1 MNNSRRRF
9 RPRQKSNFRRRSNG
23 VVHSNGHFQS
33 NSGNNSFSRNGS
45 MTNPF
50 NIEKAIQKYK
60 QLAKDALSS
69 GDPILSENYLQHAD
83 HFMRIIEDKID
94 VINNLIDAGFPR
106 IEVSSFVSPKAIPQL
121 ADAATILENV
131 KRNHE
136 TTLAALVPNA
146 RGALRAVDAKLDEI
160 VVFLSASESHNKK
173 NVNRSVKDSLLGF
186 KEIADIA
193 GKNNIPI
200 QGDIATAFGCPFEG
214 NVSAKRL
221 AEISKEYKMMGFKG
235 VTLGDTTGMAT
246 PTVVTEAVN
255 AIRDMVPDFDITLHF
270 HNTRGIGLAN
280 VMTGLN
286 LGITD
291 YESCFGG
298 MGGCPFA
305 PNATGNICSEDLIY
319 LLHEMGIETGIN
331 LDQLINVAKK
341 VENLVGHR
349 LPGQV
354 MRAGPRLLKYSMEDV
369 PTAIGA

>member
-1 MNNSRRRF
+1 MDIKEVKITEVG
-9 RPRQKSNFRRRSNG
+9 PRDG
-23 VVHSNGHFQS
+23 FQS
-33 NSGNNSFSRNGS
+33 
-45 MTNPF
+45 
-50 NIEKAIQKYK
+50 EKT
-60 QLAKDALSS
+60 
-69 GDPILSENYLQHAD
+69 ILKT
-83 HFMRIIEDKID
+83 EDKID
-94 VINNLIDAGFPR
+94 IINNLIEAGFPR

-121 ADAATILENV
+121 ADAEIILNKV
-131 KRNHE
+131 NRSSQ

-146 RGALRAVDAKLDEI
+146 RGALRAVEAKLDEI

-173 NVNRSVKDSLLGF
+173 NVNRSVKESLLGF

-214 NVSAKRL
+214 NISSKKL
-221 AEISKEYKMMGFKG
+221 ADISKEYKLMGFKG

-246 PTVVTEAVN
+246 PPVVIDAIN
-255 AIRDMVPDFDITLHF
+255 AIRDNVPDFNITLHF
-270 HNTRGIGLAN
+270 HNTRGVGLAN
-280 VMTGLN
+280 VMSGLN

-319 LLHEMGIETGIN
+319 LLHEMGIETGID
-331 LDQLINVAKK
+331 LDKIISIAKK
-341 VENLVGHR
+341 VENLVGHK

-354 MRAGPRLLKYSMEDV
+354 MRAGHRLLSYSMDEV
-369 PTAIGA
+369 PTAVGA

>member
-1 MNNSRRRF
+1 MNIKQVKVTEVG
-9 RPRQKSNFRRRSNG
+9 PRDG
-23 VVHSNGHFQS
+23 FQS
-33 NSGNNSFSRNGS
+33 
-45 MTNPF
+45 
-50 NIEKAIQKYK
+50 EKT
-60 QLAKDALSS
+60 
-69 GDPILSENYLQHAD
+69 ILNTD
-83 HFMRIIEDKID
+83 DKID

-121 ADAATILENV
+121 ADAATILEKV

-146 RGALRAVDAKLDEI
+146 KGALRAVDAKLDEI

-221 AEISKEYKMMGFKG
+221 AEISKEYKIMGFKG

-280 VMTGLN
+280 VMIGLN

-291 YESCFGG
+291 YVSCFGG

-331 LDQLINVAKK
+331 LEQLIKVAKK
-341 VENLVGHR
+341 VETLVGHR

>member
-1 MNNSRRRF
+1 MNIKKVKVTEVG
-9 RPRQKSNFRRRSNG
+9 PRDG
-23 VVHSNGHFQS
+23 FQS
-33 NSGNNSFSRNGS
+33 
-45 MTNPF
+45 
-50 NIEKAIQKYK
+50 EKT
-60 QLAKDALSS
+60 
-69 GDPILSENYLQHAD
+69 ILNTD
-83 HFMRIIEDKID
+83 DKID

-121 ADAATILENV
+121 ADAATILEKV

-146 RGALRAVDAKLDEI
+146 KGALRAVDAKLDEI

-255 AIRDMVPDFDITLHF
+255 AIRDMVNDFDITLHF

-305 PNATGNICSEDLIY
+305 PNATGNICSEDLVY

-331 LDQLINVAKK
+331 LEQLINVAKK
-341 VENLVGHR
+341 VETLVGHR

>member
-1 MNNSRRRF
+1 MNIKKVKVTEVG
-9 RPRQKSNFRRRSNG
+9 PRDG
-23 VVHSNGHFQS
+23 FQS
-33 NSGNNSFSRNGS
+33 
-45 MTNPF
+45 
-50 NIEKAIQKYK
+50 EKT
-60 QLAKDALSS
+60 
-69 GDPILSENYLQHAD
+69 ILKT
-83 HFMRIIEDKID
+83 EDKID
-94 VINNLIDAGFPR
+94 VINTLIDSGFPR

-193 GKNNIPI
+193 GKNNVPI

-221 AEISKEYKMMGFKG
+221 AEISKEYKKMGFKG

-319 LLHEMGIETGIN
+319 LLQEMGIETGIN
-331 LDQLINVAKK
+331 LEQLINIAKK
-341 VENLVGHR
+341 VETLVGHR

-354 MRAGPRLLKYSMEDV
+354 MRAGPRLLKYSMQDV

>member
-1 MNNSRRRF
+1 MNIKEVKITEVG
-9 RPRQKSNFRRRSNG
+9 PRDG
-23 VVHSNGHFQS
+23 FQS
-33 NSGNNSFSRNGS
+33 
-45 MTNPF
+45 
-50 NIEKAIQKYK
+50 EKT
-60 QLAKDALSS
+60 
-69 GDPILSENYLQHAD
+69 ILKT
-83 HFMRIIEDKID
+83 EDKID
-94 VINNLIDAGFPR
+94 IINNLIEAGFPR

-121 ADAATILENV
+121 ADAEIILNKV
-131 KRNHE
+131 NRSSK

-146 RGALRAVDAKLDEI
+146 RGALRAVEAKLDEI

-173 NVNRSVKDSLLGF
+173 NVNRSVKESLLGF
-186 KEIADIA
+186 KEIVDIA

-214 NVSAKRL
+214 NISPKKL
-221 AEISKEYKMMGFKG
+221 ADISKEYKLMGFKG

-246 PTVVTEAVN
+246 PPVVIDAIN
-255 AIRDMVPDFDITLHF
+255 AIRDNVPDFKITLHF
-270 HNTRGIGLAN
+270 HNTRGVGLAN
-280 VMTGLN
+280 VMSGLN

-319 LLHEMGIETGIN
+319 LLHEMGIETGID
-331 LDQLINVAKK
+331 LDKIISIAKK
-341 VENLVGHR
+341 VENLVGHK

-354 MRAGPRLLKYSMEDV
+354 MRAGHRLFSYSMDEV

>member
-1 MNNSRRRF
+1 MNIKKVKVTEVG
-9 RPRQKSNFRRRSNG
+9 PRDG
-23 VVHSNGHFQS
+23 FQS
-33 NSGNNSFSRNGS
+33 
-45 MTNPF
+45 
-50 NIEKAIQKYK
+50 EKT
-60 QLAKDALSS
+60 
-69 GDPILSENYLQHAD
+69 ILKT
-83 HFMRIIEDKID
+83 EDKID
-94 VINNLIDAGFPR
+94 VINTLIDAGFPR

-121 ADAATILENV
+121 ADAAKILENV
-131 KRNHE
+131 KRNHQ

-186 KEIADIA
+186 KEIVDIA

-214 NVSAKRL
+214 NISAKRL
-221 AEISKEYKMMGFKG
+221 AEISKEYKKMGFKG

-246 PTVVTEAVN
+246 PIVVTEAVN

-319 LLHEMGIETGIN
+319 LLHEMGIDTGIN
-331 LDQLINVAKK
+331 LDQLISVAKR
-341 VENLVGHR
+341 VETLVGHR

>member
-1 MNNSRRRF
+1 MNIKKVKVTEVG
-9 RPRQKSNFRRRSNG
+9 PRDG
-23 VVHSNGHFQS
+23 FQS
-33 NSGNNSFSRNGS
+33 
-45 MTNPF
+45 
-50 NIEKAIQKYK
+50 EKT
-60 QLAKDALSS
+60 
-69 GDPILSENYLQHAD
+69 ILNTD
-83 HFMRIIEDKID
+83 DKID
-94 VINNLIDAGFPR
+94 IINNLIDSGFPR

-146 RGALRAVDAKLDEI
+146 RGALRAVDTKLDEI

-255 AIRDMVPDFDITLHF
+255 AIRDMVNDFDITLHF

-286 LGITD
+286 LGIAN

-305 PNATGNICSEDLIY
+305 PNATGNICSEDLVY

-331 LDQLINVAKK
+331 LEQLINVAKK
-341 VENLVGHR
+341 VETLVGHR

>member
-1 MNNSRRRF
+1 MDIKEVKITEVG
-9 RPRQKSNFRRRSNG
+9 PRDG
-23 VVHSNGHFQS
+23 FQS
-33 NSGNNSFSRNGS
+33 
-45 MTNPF
+45 
-50 NIEKAIQKYK
+50 EKTVLKT
-60 QLAKDALSS
+60 
-69 GDPILSENYLQHAD
+69 
-83 HFMRIIEDKID
+83 EDKID
-94 VINNLIDAGFPR
+94 IINNLIEAGFPR

-121 ADAATILENV
+121 ADAEIILNKV
-131 KRNHE
+131 NRSSQ

-146 RGALRAVDAKLDEI
+146 RGALRAVEAKLDEI

-173 NVNRSVKDSLLGF
+173 NVNRSVKESLLGF

-214 NVSAKRL
+214 NISSKKL
-221 AEISKEYKMMGFKG
+221 ADISKEYKLMGFKG

-246 PTVVTEAVN
+246 PPVVIDAIN
-255 AIRDMVPDFDITLHF
+255 AIRNNVPDFNITLHF
-270 HNTRGIGLAN
+270 HNTRGVGLAN
-280 VMTGLN
+280 VMSGLN

-319 LLHEMGIETGIN
+319 LLHEMGIETGID
-331 LDQLINVAKK
+331 LDKIISIAKK
-341 VENLVGHR
+341 VENLVGHK

-354 MRAGPRLLKYSMEDV
+354 MRAGHRLLSYSMDEV
-369 PTAIGA
+369 PTAVGV

>member
-1 MNNSRRRF
+1 MNIKKVKVTEVG
-9 RPRQKSNFRRRSNG
+9 PRDG
-23 VVHSNGHFQS
+23 FQS
-33 NSGNNSFSRNGS
+33 
-45 MTNPF
+45 
-50 NIEKAIQKYK
+50 EKT
-60 QLAKDALSS
+60 
-69 GDPILSENYLQHAD
+69 ILKT
-83 HFMRIIEDKID
+83 EDKID
-94 VINNLIDAGFPR
+94 VINKLIDSGFPR

-121 ADAATILENV
+121 ADAAIILENV

-193 GKNNIPI
+193 DKNNIPI

-331 LDQLINVAKK
+331 LDQLINIAKK

-354 MRAGPRLLKYSMEDV
+354 MRAGPRLLKYSMQDV

>member
-1 MNNSRRRF
+1 MDIKEVKITEVG
-9 RPRQKSNFRRRSNG
+9 PRDG
-23 VVHSNGHFQS
+23 FQS
-33 NSGNNSFSRNGS
+33 
-45 MTNPF
+45 
-50 NIEKAIQKYK
+50 EKT
-60 QLAKDALSS
+60 
-69 GDPILSENYLQHAD
+69 ILKT
-83 HFMRIIEDKID
+83 EDKID
-94 VINNLIDAGFPR
+94 VINNLIEAGFPR

-121 ADAATILENV
+121 ADAEKILNKV
-131 KRNHE
+131 NRSSQ

-146 RGALRAVDAKLDEI
+146 RGALRAVEAKLDEI

-173 NVNRSVKDSLLGF
+173 NVNRSVKESLLGF

-214 NVSAKRL
+214 NISPKKL
-221 AEISKEYKMMGFKG
+221 ADISKEYKLMGFKG

-246 PTVVTEAVN
+246 PPVVIDAIN
-255 AIRDMVPDFDITLHF
+255 AIRNNVPDFNITLHF
-270 HNTRGIGLAN
+270 HNTRGVGLAN
-280 VMTGLN
+280 VMSGLN

-319 LLHEMGIETGIN
+319 LLHEMGIETGID
-331 LDQLINVAKK
+331 LDKIISIAKK
-341 VENLVGHR
+341 VENLVGHK

-354 MRAGPRLLKYSMEDV
+354 MRAGHRLLSYSMDEV
-369 PTAIGA
+369 PTAVGV

>member
-1 MNNSRRRF
+1 MNIKKVKVTEVG
-9 RPRQKSNFRRRSNG
+9 PRDG
-23 VVHSNGHFQS
+23 FQS
-33 NSGNNSFSRNGS
+33 
-45 MTNPF
+45 
-50 NIEKAIQKYK
+50 EKT
-60 QLAKDALSS
+60 
-69 GDPILSENYLQHAD
+69 ILKT
-83 HFMRIIEDKID
+83 EDKID

-121 ADAATILENV
+121 ADAATILEKV

-136 TTLAALVPNA
+136 TTLAALVPNDK
-146 RGALRAVDAKLDEI
+146 GALRAVDAKLDEI

-173 NVNRSVKDSLLGF
+173 NVNRSVEDSLFGF

-331 LDQLINVAKK
+331 LEQLIIVAKK
-341 VENLVGHR
+341 VETLVGHR

>member
-1 MNNSRRRF
+1 MGETD
-9 RPRQKSNFRRRSNG
+9 KEVTAWIALSN
-23 VVHSNGHFQS
+23 V
-33 NSGNNSFSRNGS
+33 
-45 MTNPF
+45 
-50 NIEKAIQKYK
+50 NIE
-60 QLAKDALSS
+60 S
-69 GDPILSENYLQHAD
+69 GC
-83 HFMRIIEDKID
+83 MR
-94 VINNLIDAGFPR
+94 F
-106 IEVSSFVSPKAIPQL
+106 IP
-121 ADAATILENV
+121 
-131 KRNHE
+131 
-136 TTLAALVPNA
+136 
-146 RGALRAVDAKLDEI
+146 
-160 VVFLSASESHNKK
+160 ESHNKK
-173 NVNRSVKDSLLGF
+173 NVNRSVQESLLGF
-186 KEIADIA
+186 REIVKIA
-193 GKNNIPI
+193 GDNNIPI

-214 NVSAKRL
+214 NVSANRL
-221 AEISKEYKMMGFKG
+221 AKISKEYKKMGFKG

-319 LLHEMGIETGIN
+319 LLHEMGIDTGIN

-341 VENLVGHR
+341 VETLVGHR